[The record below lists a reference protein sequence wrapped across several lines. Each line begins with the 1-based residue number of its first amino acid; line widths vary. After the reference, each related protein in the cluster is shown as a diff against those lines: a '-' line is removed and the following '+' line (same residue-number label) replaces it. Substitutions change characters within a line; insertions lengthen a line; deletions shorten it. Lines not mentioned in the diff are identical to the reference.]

1 MLPLIKVSDRAE
13 LVCTEDPSVK
23 VKDGQDFV
31 HWVLKSE
38 AKTDGKEL
46 VATVRPLTSSELLR
60 CQGFVDV
67 GDGGSADLTVQAAK
81 AGTTALSGPGLSA
94 TDPQEVEATLDRL
107 SPAALASLGGWVLAR
122 SLETEDPI

>member
-1 MLPLIKVSDRAE
+1 MLPLIKVTDRAE

-31 HWVLKSE
+31 HWVLKSK

-67 GDGGSADLTVQAAK
+67 GAGGSADLTVQAAK
-81 AGTTALSGPGLSA
+81 AGTTALSGPGVNA